1 MEEISARNAMDEF
14 TRPAAATKAGWVSD
28 RTRSGQSPNLRE
40 AAPGVAQA
48 DAPRVGVYVCHCG
61 GNISD
66 VVDVERVTQ
75 AAARLPGVAIA
86 RHYSAMCSQGGQNL
100 LIEDIQREKL
110 NRIVIAAC
118 TPSLHEHTFRAAV
131 ARADLNPYLYEPVN
145 VREQVSWCTA
155 SNPRAATDKAI
166 RLVAAGIAKAR
177 KLEPLSAITMQATR
191 HVTVIGGGVSGLR
204 AARDLSRLGLAV
216 TLLERTPFLGGRVSQ
231 WHQVYPGER
240 CGASPPVHPGER
252 CGVSPPAA
260 STDLPARDLVTQLAE
275 EVTADPNITVHTQ
288 AEIVGAS
295 GCIGNLQLRVR
306 VKPRGVADLGPA
318 EIEAAIAA
326 CPVRVPSE
334 FDFGMAERKAIYR
347 PYADCRP
354 AMPAIDWNVCQRCG
368 KCRTATGGRGISLDN
383 TETHLDLAT
392 GAIVLATGFDLYRPT
407 DGEFGYRRFPQVVTL
422 AEFERLLD
430 PQGPTGGRLEYQGR
444 PIRNVCLIHCVGSR
458 QIEGVHPPGPNGKI
472 NAHCSRVCCTASLR
486 AAIEVR
492 RRFPEVNVFDLH
504 QDIRTYGRGQEEYYT
519 EASRRGVIFL
529 RYAGELARS
538 VSVGV
543 QADGPALIVR
553 VKDLLTFGEELDVPA
568 DLLVLA
574 TGMIPGDIE
583 SLIGQLKIARS
594 EDGFLQE
601 VHPKLRPVEM
611 AVGGVFVAGTCQAPM
626 DILESCAAAGAAAAK
641 ASALLSQGTIKLDP
655 FRARVDLDR
664 CQGHGKCV
672 EACAHQQA
680 IQLIESDGRPMPVAQ
695 VNLALCNGC
704 GMCVPVCPT
713 GAIQVAGWRLDQF
726 EAMVDALVVEA
737 SDKE

>member
-1 MEEISARNAMDEF
+1 MEAIPARNEKDAL
-14 TRPAAATKAGWVSD
+14 AGVAEAVS
-28 RTRSGQSPNLRE
+28 
-40 AAPGVAQA
+40 GVAQT

-66 VVDVERVTQ
+66 VVDVERVAQ
-75 AAARLPGVAIA
+75 AAARLPGVAVA

-118 TPSLHEHTFRAAV
+118 TPSLHEHTFRAA
-131 ARADLNPYLYEPVN
+131 AIRADLNPYLYEPVN

-155 SNPRAATDKAI
+155 SDPQAATDKAI

-191 HVTVIGGGVSGLR
+191 HVTVVGGGVSGLR

-216 TLLERTPFLGGRVSQ
+216 TLLERSPFLGGRVSQ
-231 WHQVYPGER
+231 WHQVYPSEVR
-240 CGASPPVHPGER
+240 
-252 CGVSPPAA
+252 
-260 STDLPARDLVTQLAE
+260 ARDLVTQLAE
-275 EVTADPNITVHTQ
+275 AVLADPNVTVHTQ
-288 AEIVGAS
+288 AEIVEAS
-295 GCIGNLQLRVR
+295 GCIGNFQLRVR
-306 VKPRGVADLGPA
+306 VKPRGVEDLGPA
-318 EIEAAIAA
+318 EMEAAMAA

-334 FDFGMAERKAIYR
+334 FDFGLAERKAIYR
-347 PYADCRP
+347 PYTNCRP
-354 AMPAIDWNVCQRCG
+354 AMPAIDWNACTRCG
-368 KCRTATGGRGISLDN
+368 QCRMAVGGQGISLDSI
-383 TETHLDLAT
+383 ETHLDLST
-392 GAIVLATGFDLYRPT
+392 GAIVLATGFDPYQPA
-407 DGEFGYRRFPQVVTL
+407 DGEFGYRHFPQVVTL

-430 PQGPTGGRLEYQGR
+430 PDGPTKGHLEYQGR
-444 PIRNVCLIHCVGSR
+444 PVRNVCLIHCVGSR

-529 RYAGELARS
+529 RYAGEQPPS
-538 VSVGV
+538 VAAGT
-543 QADGPALIVR
+543 QADGPALTVR

-568 DLLVLA
+568 DLVVLA
-574 TGMIPGDIE
+574 TGMVPRDIE

-611 AVGGVFVAGTCQAPM
+611 AVGAVFVAGTCQAPM
-626 DILESCAAAGAAAAK
+626 DIQESCAAAGAAAAK
-641 ASALLSQGTIKLDP
+641 ASALFSQGTIQLDP
-655 FRARVDLDR
+655 FRARVDPDR
-664 CQGHGKCV
+664 CRGHGKCV
-672 EACAHQQA
+672 EACAYQRA
-680 IQLIESDGRPMPVAQ
+680 VQLVESQRDGQTVTVAQ
-695 VNLALCNGC
+695 VNSALCNGC
-704 GMCVPVCPT
+704 GICVPVCPT

-726 EAMVDALVVEA
+726 EAMVDALAAEEV
-737 SDKE
+737 